1 MIVERNLDEIL
12 DIQDLD
18 DEELFELLDV
28 ITVKTLDGRSDRAR
42 GIESD
47 EQLERKDSSNSYCG
61 ACKSGDNIVEDP
73 AMGIVICNGCGNVVA
88 NLLDENP
95 EWRQYDDDGPASN
108 GRCTSVINPFLPQTS
123 LGTTIGGYGGG
134 KLKLINNWGKMPY
147 KERSLNI
154 VLKDIQSKCEKN
166 DILKCIEHDAK
177 ILYHNISECKHLNGP
192 NKGKYII
199 IRGKNRR
206 GLIAACVY
214 FACKKKGHTRSIK
227 EIAKMWDLKYTEMTR
242 GCKTFLKL
250 MKIKK
255 MDYEYNIS
263 NPEQF
268 VPRFCRELN
277 ISKHYVDQTVQIVK
291 NVQLLD
297 LASMHTPTS
306 IATGAILIMSELNG
320 LPITKKMITKKFN
333 ISEVTV
339 NKALERLN
347 SYKKIILNTELTMLC
362 AKKMNENKKTVQ
374 MPPDLIAKFSKMG
387 YDIPPDEP
395 EIPDVEDDSP
405 SEYDIDPDTITE
417 DDLNDYIESVGV
429 DIYNLIENTDSEYN
443 SISELIKSIC

>member
-1 MIVERNLDEIL
+1 MVDKKGQEFDEEIDVEDMN
-12 DIQDLD
+12 D
-18 DEELFELLDV
+18 DELFELLDDISFKSLDV
-28 ITVKTLDGRSDRAR
+28 IDTDKKQS
-42 GIESD
+42 
-47 EQLERKDSSNSYCG
+47 KNNYCVS
-61 ACKSGDNIVEDP
+61 CKSENNIIEDLTLGILVCNNCGSVISNIMDN
-73 AMGIVICNGCGNVVA
+73 
-88 NLLDENP
+88 NP
-95 EWRQYDDDGPASN
+95 EWRQYDEDGSTVN
-108 GRCTSVINPFLPQTS
+108 GRCSSVINPFLPQSS

-134 KLKLINNWGKMPY
+134 KLKLIHNWSKMPY

-154 VLKDIQSKCEKN
+154 VLKDIQNKCEKY

-177 ILYHNISECKHLNGP
+177 ILYYNISECRHLNGP

-227 EIAKMWDLKYTEMTR
+227 ELAKMWDLKYTDMTR

-277 ISKHYVDQTVQIVK
+277 ISKCYIEQTVQIVK
-291 NVQLLD
+291 NIQMLD
-297 LASMHTPTS
+297 IASMHTPTS
-306 IATGAILIMSELNG
+306 IAIGAILIMSELNQ
-320 LPITKKMITKKFN
+320 LPITKKLITKKFN

-339 NKALERLN
+339 NKALDRLTN
-347 SYKKIILNTELTMLC
+347 YKKIILNTELTLLC
-362 AKKMNENKKTVQ
+362 VKKINETKKAIQLPPELLAKYNRMDILEKSNYINNNKKEEDV
-374 MPPDLIAKFSKMG
+374 PDI
-387 YDIPPDEP
+387 
-395 EIPDVEDDSP
+395 EDD
-405 SEYDIDPDTITE
+405 ELNDTDIDPDTMTE
-417 DDLNDYIESVGV
+417 ADLNDYIESISV
-429 DIYNLIENTDSEYN
+429 DIYNVIDSTDSEYN
-443 SISELIKSIC
+443 SISELIKSVS